1 MRAPDDIVMS
11 GMWLGS
17 MKERMY
23 SPLEYTVL
31 LSKQEFSIDV
41 FSYSNA
47 VPCVIFYV
55 ISSAVS
61 ISVQTW

>member
-41 FSYSNA
+41 FCYFKV

-55 ISSAVS
+55 ISRAVS
-61 ISVQTW
+61 LPVQTW